1 MSRNTKK
8 QVRIGTA
15 AKQKQSLEP
24 QNGSVQN
31 SARENIS
38 RGVVYIV
45 ITALILFTL
54 LYVFPV
60 ILKFDISA
68 FLQGE
73 KQLGIMRVILGVVL
87 LAVLVM
93 SLIRIVNANT
103 LEGES
108 HFTGLKNA
116 LLSGQILRNLL
127 SIIILTIGGIALIAW
142 GITGIIS

>member
-127 SIIILTIGGIALIAW
+127 SIMILTIGGIALIAW

>member
-60 ILKFDISA
+60 ILKFEISA

-127 SIIILTIGGIALIAW
+127 SIMILTIGGIALIAW